1 VLEKFKGQEEMVRKM
16 EELMRLLPTEVLKK
30 KFKR

>member
-1 VLEKFKGQEEMVRKM
+1 MLEKFKGQEEMVRKM